1 MTNTMLVSCALCAS
15 QTAVSHPDVN
25 QTITPVCK
33 NCRRWMARQSLRYW
47 NSYDDN
53 LADIR
58 IHVPMPGYNVT
69 AF

>member
-1 MTNTMLVSCALCAS
+1 MTPTMLVPCATCTG
-15 QTAVSHPDVN
+15 QTTVSRPDVD

-33 NCRRWMARQSLRYW
+33 DCRRWLVRQSLRYW

-58 IHVPMPGYNVT
+58 FHVPMPGYNVT